1 MKRFEDMEQEEKE
14 QLIKEYYSWL
24 LDVPKEEIELE
35 REIEY
40 SFAGMYQD
48 PYIYYPKLIG
58 DLYRTDAMQKMGRIT
73 QLGTEIIGDGVSKQN
88 RLDHCKHTAY
98 LRLEESIY
106 LLQEGK
112 LYNNIVE
119 ANNLKI
125 YLLAEEVK
133 AALHDIGHSPFSH
146 QVESVLNKLVD
157 KIEIEYDEQYKNAED
172 FIPLE
177 IEGDEERNLKI
188 SHEDIGKMYIEH
200 DEQIN
205 EILSRVQGLKEALY
219 TVMEEDVFSNRQHNE
234 GNFDTDR
241 KSYMLRDAL
250 YYGKPKNYIYPMY
263 NRLFFKK
270 GTDSQITD
278 QEDATLDLN
287 SIDIIDVYDDKD
299 FEKVFKFLIERRDA
313 YKERY
318 FSPLRQVVETYI
330 GFFLEKVYYS
340 KDTTTLEIT
349 KFVDMYFKLIKY
361 KGLRQE
367 DYEFFKSFDEI
378 KMYSEIINI
387 AQNAKEE
394 SLKTYATM
402 MIPKIEVFMDMVAEM
417 IKNTTFTKQGELNKK
432 RIRHQIQDILES
444 SENDIFKKNIESK
457 DFFRKNVIIVENLEE
472 VPEEYRNHFRYS
484 QKRIRIYDKSQ
495 PLYFHDVDGKIVP
508 LDKHSRCQEVLSS
521 YNIKLED
528 LYEKEV
534 IDVYYCIIPELLS
547 KGYTWDDIN
556 KLKTS
561 VREYEFEHKPEI
573 SMKRHKTPERKRQL
587 DGSIKVNDPLKDFY
601 TKRAVGGER

>member
-1 MKRFEDMEQEEKE
+1 MQRFEDMTRQEKE
-14 QLIKEYYSWL
+14 KLMREYYSWL
-24 LDVPKEEIELE
+24 FEVPIEEIEIE

-40 SFAGMYQD
+40 SFAGTYHD

-106 LLQEGK
+106 LWQEGK
-112 LYNNIVE
+112 LYRDIVQ

-157 KIEIEYDEQYKNAED
+157 KIEIEYDEQYKKAED

-177 IEGDEERNLKI
+177 IEGDEERKLKI
-188 SHEDIGKMYIEH
+188 SHEDIGKMYIEY

-205 EILSRVQGLKEALY
+205 EILSRIPGLKDALY
-219 TVMEEDVFSNRQHNE
+219 TVIEEDVFSNKQHTE
-234 GNFDTDR
+234 GNFDVDR
-241 KSYMLRDAL
+241 KSYMLKDAL
-250 YYGKPKNYIYPMY
+250 YYGKPKNYIYPIY
-263 NRLFFKK
+263 KRLFFEK
-270 GTDSQITD
+270 GTGKQIID
-278 QEDATLDLN
+278 QDDVNLDLD

-299 FEKVFKFLIERRDA
+299 FEKVLKFLIERRDA

-318 FSPLRQVVETYI
+318 FSPLRQVLETYI

-340 KDTTTLEIT
+340 KDKTTLDIT
-349 KFVDMYFKLIKY
+349 RFVGMYFKLINY
-361 KGLRQE
+361 KGLRKV
-367 DYEFFKSFDEI
+367 DYEFLKLVDEL

-387 AQNAKEE
+387 AQNAKNE

-402 MIPKIEVFMDMVAEM
+402 MLPQIRVLMDMIFDM
-417 IKNTTFTKQGELNKK
+417 IKNTAFTKLGESNKK

-444 SENDIFKKNIESK
+444 SENDKFKKNIETN

-472 VPEEYRNHFRYS
+472 VPEEYRKHFRNS
-484 QKRIRIYDKSQ
+484 QKRIGIYDKSQ
-495 PLYFHDVDGKIVP
+495 PIYFRDSDGKIVP
-508 LDKHSRCQEVLSS
+508 FDKHPRCQEVL
-521 YNIKLED
+521 KLYGLKPED
-528 LYEKEV
+528 LYKKEV
-534 IDVYYCIIPELLS
+534 IDVHYCIIPELENE
-547 KGYTWDDIN
+547 GYTWDYI
-556 KLKTS
+556 KELQSS
-561 VREYEFEHKPEI
+561 VHEYEFEHKPEF
-573 SMKRHKTPERKRQL
+573 SMKSHKTPERERKL
-587 DGSIKVNDPLKDFY
+587 DGSIKVKDPVTDFY
-601 TKRAVGGER
+601 TNRVGGERD